1 MPIPAGSVVAAVAAT
16 DLAAVAATDLAAVA
30 VVMALGHR
38 APRPNHRHR
47 W

>member
-1 MPIPAGSVVAAVAAT
+1 MPILDGSVVAAVVAT
-16 DLAAVAATDLAAVA
+16 DLAAVAATDLAVVA
-30 VVMALGHR
+30 MVMALGHR